1 MWLNKKHMA
10 SVSDECNAV
19 FFRNPAGPL
28 AAMDTVL
35 TSHPTD
41 DGTGSYFFL

>member
-1 MWLNKKHMA
+1 MWLNKKHMG

-19 FFRNPAGPL
+19 FFRNPAGPV

-35 TSHPTD
+35 TSEEND
-41 DGTGSYFFL
+41 DGSSYMFL